1 MQKVIENGKTV
12 GLANHTV
19 LISKNGERHHIADS
33 AAPIK
38 DENGVI
44 YGAVMVFRDIT
55 DKYKMRR
62 NIKRREK
69 MFSKAINEA
78 PFPIMVHAENGE
90 VIELNKA
97 WTEITGYARDEIE
110 TINDWTKRAY
120 REKSEEME
128 QYICNLYNK
137 KERRKNGEFT
147 VQTKDGE
154 KRIWDFS
161 SAPLGVDED
170 GKELLLSI
178 AVDISKRKEME
189 SEIEKL
195 NRIYKTLSMV
205 NQLIVREKNLP
216 SLAEEAVELTVEHGS
231 YNSAWIGRYNEEENQ
246 LEILAEAGVKCE
258 FIADAKYGRLDLHNE
273 KYNIFK
279 QSLREQKN
287 KIINEIANS
296 KLTHSEK
303 QGCCSSLALFVLEI
317 FDRSWGIFA
326 ICSDKK
332 NYFDDMEVKLL
343 EELSSDIGLGIEKI
357 ENEKRRLRSERKL
370 RRSEKNYKNLFQKS
384 PAGIFQSTSR
394 GKFKML
400 NPHMIEMLGFDD
412 EESALKYYNNLAD
425 SLYVD
430 PGKRSE
436 FIKELR
442 EKNTV
447 NNFVFRAFNKNNDV
461 LWLELN
467 ARISRSF
474 TNGQFIID
482 GFIKNISDRK
492 EIEEKLRYNGF
503 HDKLTG
509 LYNRAFLEAELQR
522 IDTKRQL
529 PISIIMGDLNNLKLI
544 NDSYGH
550 FKGDELIKEAAD
562 IINESCRSEDILAR
576 WGGDEFVI
584 LLPKTELDASE
595 EIIERIYKKSEERKS
610 ALGVSISLG
619 TAAKTSQDED
629 IFKILSQAED
639 RMYKNKISNRK
650 SARSSVLSAFLT
662 SLRAKSSETEEH
674 VGRMSKIAGRF
685 GQEVGLNSSD
695 LDKLYLLTQM
705 HDIGKIAVPEEILNK
720 SDKLT
725 NKEWEKIKKHT
736 EVGYRITSNIEDFA
750 HIAAEILYHH
760 ECWDGSGYPEG
771 LTGKEIPLLS
781 RILAIV
787 DSYDVMVSGRP
798 YKEAMTEAEAREEL
812 KRCAGSQFDPELIDL
827 FLEVI

>member
-1 MQKVIENGKTV
+1 MLKRGFDFLSDELKILIMAVMLMTLSFAVDIDYIDPFLLLFVIYSSFKFARKGAIYSAVFAVLVLTVKNLMSFEMELVEYFVEIAAIITAAAYIILSTGRIEKLNAQLKERVKELAGLYNISKVAEESSLTVEEAINKILAEIPSAYQYPDDICVNLNYKGQDYQTDNFKKTEWKQQQDIVIDDEVMGSIELYYLSEHPARYNGSPFLKEECKLLESTAGSISGIIKNIEQDNEIKEQKEFLSITLDSIGDGVIVTDESGAVKKMNKAAENLTGWNSASAADQNLEDVFNIMNFKTQKNVKNPVQKVIENGKTV

-19 LISKNGERHHIADS
+19 LISRDGEKHHIADS

-55 DKYKMRR
+55 GKYKMRR
-62 NIKRREK
+62 KIIRREK

-78 PFPIMVHAENGE
+78 PYPIMVHAENGE

-97 WTEITGYARDEIE
+97 WTEITGYAREEIE

-147 VQTKDGE
+147 VQTKHGE

-205 NQLIVREKNLP
+205 NQLIVREKYLS
-216 SLAEEAVELTVEHGS
+216 SLIEKAAELTVEHGS
-231 YNSAWIGRYNEEENQ
+231 YNSAWIGKYNESENE
-246 LEILAEAGVKCE
+246 LNILSSAGKDCE
-258 FIADAKYGRLDLHNE
+258 FIVDAKYGRLDLDDE

-279 QSLREQKN
+279 QILAAQN
-287 KIINEIANS
+287 NTIINGIADS
-296 KLTHSEK
+296 KLTHSEE
-303 QGCCSSLALFVLEI
+303 QSCCSSLALFVLEI
-317 FDRSWGIFA
+317 FDKPWGIFA

-370 RRSEKNYKNLFQKS
+370 RRSDKNYKNLFQKS
-384 PAGIFQSTSR
+384 PVGIFQSTAR
-394 GKFKML
+394 GKFKIL

-430 PGKRSE
+430 SGKRSE

-474 TNGQFIID
+474 TNGQFI
-482 GFIKNISDRK
+482 
-492 EIEEKLRYNGF
+492 
-503 HDKLTG
+503 
-509 LYNRAFLEAELQR
+509 
-522 IDTKRQL
+522 
-529 PISIIMGDLNNLKLI
+529 
-544 NDSYGH
+544 
-550 FKGDELIKEAAD
+550 
-562 IINESCRSEDILAR
+562 
-576 WGGDEFVI
+576 
-584 LLPKTELDASE
+584 
-595 EIIERIYKKSEERKS
+595 
-610 ALGVSISLG
+610 
-619 TAAKTSQDED
+619 
-629 IFKILSQAED
+629 
-639 RMYKNKISNRK
+639 
-650 SARSSVLSAFLT
+650 
-662 SLRAKSSETEEH
+662 
-674 VGRMSKIAGRF
+674 
-685 GQEVGLNSSD
+685 
-695 LDKLYLLTQM
+695 
-705 HDIGKIAVPEEILNK
+705 
-720 SDKLT
+720 
-725 NKEWEKIKKHT
+725 
-736 EVGYRITSNIEDFA
+736 
-750 HIAAEILYHH
+750 
-760 ECWDGSGYPEG
+760 
-771 LTGKEIPLLS
+771 
-781 RILAIV
+781 
-787 DSYDVMVSGRP
+787 
-798 YKEAMTEAEAREEL
+798 
-812 KRCAGSQFDPELIDL
+812 
-827 FLEVI
+827 